1 VGIKLN
7 LSFPRPANPL
17 CKTKPQRTCLA
28 ANRILNSIASLRG
41 LLLVTAQAECRLA
54 AFKQAW
60 LLVCGLAFADR
71 TLLLGL
77 LLARAESHHV
87 ALAAATPVVSTG
99 GGLWLVVVTGSVDVL
114 CEARV
119 VWVVV
124 GDDVALAWL

>member
-1 VGIKLN
+1 M
-7 LSFPRPANPL
+7 LS
-17 CKTKPQRTCLA
+17 
-28 ANRILNSIASLRG
+28 SITSLRG
-41 LLLVTAQAECRLA
+41 LLLVTAQTKRRLA
-54 AFKQAW
+54 SLKQAW

-77 LLARAESHHV
+77 LLASAKSHHV